1 MVSFIWLHSDIMSF
15 NLFYDDGI
23 KINLGFHSQIRHKR
37 LLILFA
43 EDFHQYKHDFPWKVS
58 EGKGTRMDIK

>member
-1 MVSFIWLHSDIMSF
+1 MSF